1 MTKIALMGPSVTI
14 PAIPLILVLVAVSFP
29 VLYVYAQGQA
39 GPTTTTSD
47 SATSLANIIN
57 SVALIIGV
65 IVPLIVS
72 GAAYVKSKSQDPK
85 IREAADTAI
94 SVGRIAT
101 ATANKALENK
111 QHIKEVLEVG
121 IALAPAE
128 AKRVLDE
135 NKAKIDR
142 LNKEIL
148 ATEAQLKR
156 LVPYIPGQAN
166 ADTIADLPREP
177 LVATPPARETPS

>member
-1 MTKIALMGPSVTI
+1 MGPSVTV
-14 PAIPLILVLVAVSFP
+14 PAIPLILILVAVSFP

-128 AKRVLDE
+128 ARKVLDE
-135 NKAKIDR
+135 NRARIDQLTR
-142 LNKEIL
+142 EIQ
-148 ATEAQLKR
+148 ATEAQIKR

-166 ADTIADLPREP
+166 ADSIPDLPREKP
-177 LVATPPARETPS
+177 PSTPAREMPS

>member
-1 MTKIALMGPSVTI
+1 
-14 PAIPLILVLVAVSFP
+14 
-29 VLYVYAQGQA
+29 
-39 GPTTTTSD
+39 
-47 SATSLANIIN
+47 
-57 SVALIIGV
+57 
-65 IVPLIVS
+65 VS

-128 AKRVLDE
+128 AKKVLDE
-135 NKAKIDR
+135 NRARIDQLTR
-142 LNKEIL
+142 EIQ
-148 ATEAQLKR
+148 ATEAQIKR

-166 ADTIADLPREP
+166 ADSIPDLPREKP
-177 LVATPPARETPS
+177 PSTPAREMPS